1 MEEILK
7 ALNYQPVDISDG
19 DIDNAVSSI
28 TYFFVNHPIHESR
41 AKFWELYAG
50 WIHLAAES
58 PEGEELTDMLLF
70 YNQLVELLNLCYVF
84 TKKIELNSAI
94 INQEP

>member
-7 ALNYQPVDISDG
+7 ALNYQPVDISDE
-19 DIDNAVSSI
+19 DLDNPVPSI

-41 AKFWELYAG
+41 TKLWELYEG

-58 PEGEELTDMLLF
+58 PDGEKLTDMLF
-70 YNQLVELLNLCYVF
+70 FCNQLVEMLNLCYVI
-84 TKKIELNSAI
+84 TKKIELNK
-94 INQEP
+94 